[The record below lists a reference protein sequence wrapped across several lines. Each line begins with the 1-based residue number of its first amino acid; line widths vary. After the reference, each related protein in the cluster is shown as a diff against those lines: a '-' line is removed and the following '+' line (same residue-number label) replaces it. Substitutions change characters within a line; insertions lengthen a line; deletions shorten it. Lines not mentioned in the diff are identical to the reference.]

1 MMNHKSIFKVY
12 NIKYILSSQHDEVFS
27 ASNWNEWTFCL
38 KSKFRGNSKD
48 IDDITKIQKKGNS
61 KDIYK
66 YKQRIEMIQKYID
79 YVNSIFIILKI
90 FIL

>member
-1 MMNHKSIFKVY
+1 MISQ
-12 NIKYILSSQHDEVFS
+12 KY
-27 ASNWNEWTFCL
+27 
-38 KSKFRGNSKD
+38 K
-48 IDDITKIQKKGNS
+48 KKGNS